1 MSSLKVV
8 VTGAKGQLGMDLM
21 HILQKQGKYEVYGF
35 GKQDLD
41 ITNVDQVKKTM
52 EQVNPDIII
61 HAAAYT
67 NVDLAE
73 KEPQLAFQIN
83 GIGTQNIAVAA
94 SNQKAKLIYIST
106 DYVFNGNNLRP
117 YTELD
122 TPDPIGVYGETK
134 LAGEEFVRAYHN
146 RFFIIRTSW
155 IYGEYGNNFVKNML
169 KLAHEKKKISVVNDQ
184 VGCPTYTL
192 DLVNSILAIMETDKY
207 GVYHISNSGS
217 CSWYEFAQAI
227 FEEAR
232 LAVDLTPCQTIDF
245 PRLAHRPKY
254 SVLEHTSIKTNGF
267 SNMRH
272 WREALNIFMQSNKY
286 EDSKIEKS
294 HS

>member
-21 HILQKQGKYEVYGF
+21 SILQNQDKYEVYGF

-41 ITNVDQVKKTM
+41 ITNAEQVRKTM
-52 EQVNPDIII
+52 EQINPDIII

-83 GIGTQNIAVAA
+83 GLGTQNIAMAA
-94 SNQKAKLIYIST
+94 SNQKSKLIYIST
-106 DYVFNGNNLRP
+106 DYVFSGNTLCP

-122 TPDPIGVYGETK
+122 TPDPIGVYGKTK
-134 LAGEEFVRAYHN
+134 LAGEEFVRAHHD

-155 IYGEYGNNFVKNML
+155 IYGKYGNNFVKSML
-169 KLAHEKKKISVVNDQ
+169 RLAHEKKKISVVNDQ

-192 DLVNSILAIMETDKY
+192 DLINSILAIMETDKY
-207 GVYHISNSGS
+207 GIYHISNSGI
-217 CSWYEFAQAI
+217 CSWYEFARAI

-232 LAVDLTPCQTIDF
+232 LSVDLTPCQTIDF

-254 SVLEHTSIKTNGF
+254 SVLNHTSIETNGF
-267 SNMRH
+267 SKMRH
-272 WREALNIFMQSNKY
+272 WREALNIFMQSKSNRY
-286 EDSKIEKS
+286 EDSKMIIE
-294 HS
+294 